1 MNEKQDTAIT
11 YIDTTYFLWGG
22 FLLISG
28 WLIKS
33 LNKANKAEIDKIE
46 SSIHSL
52 QVMIQADKAARAE
65 ERKGDRDYIKEIL
78 DLRLKPIEK
87 DIHAIKNDQAAREAL
102 KNLLH
107 KAENKSEYVS

>member
-1 MNEKQDTAIT
+1 MEKPENPIT
-11 YIDTTYFLWGG
+11 YVDTTYALWGAMV
-22 FLLISG
+22 LISG

-33 LNKANKAEIDKIE
+33 LNKVNKAEIDKIE
-46 SSIHSL
+46 ASIQNL
-52 QVMIQADKAARAE
+52 QVMIQSDKAARSE

-102 KNLLH
+102 KNLIY
-107 KAENKSEYVS
+107 KAEIKTEYVS